1 VSCCLLDTRGAE
13 STANHSAQPG
23 KLRLVIIMRLTKKGE
38 NSEATIGGGIG
49 PLLQTR
55 ERSKNVECSYRKP
68 EGGLRAVLIF

>member
-13 STANHSAQPG
+13 STANHSAQPD

-55 ERSKNVECSYRKP
+55 ERSKNVECKSDSLESEFRTAT
-68 EGGLRAVLIF
+68 E